1 MKQHQTG
8 SKQEFG
14 SKRELAK
21 TGSGSRHRKISKI
34 KYLFLLL
41 LAILFYFLVS
51 EQSLLADPE
60 VIKSFILN
68 FGAWAPLILI
78 LLQALQSM
86 ISIIPSQV
94 TTIAAGFLFGPVLG
108 FLYALIGATL
118 GSAAIFLISRKYGK
132 KLALNIFNP
141 REIVHF
147 EAFFKQKKSS
157 ALFLARVAPL
167 FPNDVVSFVSGL
179 TDISL
184 GRFTLIS
191 TLGFILQI
199 FILVLFGSQLAEGEV
214 SIQLMAIS
222 IIIGLLFLVL
232 LFKGQIKKIL
242 IKDLHKVEKGLNRG
256 MKIVF

>member
-14 SKRELAK
+14 SKQELAK

-51 EQSLLADPE
+51 ERSLLADPE
-60 VIKSFILN
+60 VIKSFILT

-94 TTIAAGFLFGPVLG
+94 TTIAAGFLF
-108 FLYALIGATL
+108 